1 MSHRPSLFKY
11 HQFLLRLDGN
21 NGWSF
26 EELNQQKE
34 LLSINAEIE
43 ALTAKLAEV
52 PRMHARLAEIN
63 QQLKL

>member
-1 MSHRPSLFKY
+1 MLSMRRGP
-11 HQFLLRLDGN
+11 Q
-21 NGWSF
+21 
-26 EELNQQKE
+26 

-43 ALTAKLAEV
+43 SLTAKLAEV